1 MNRKHRHVRAL
12 AGLAVIGLVAA
23 SCGSDSDSSDDSAAP
38 AVTEVEVDE
47 TTAPADTE
55 PAAPAAT
62 EPADTAAPADTEP
75 TDTDDAEGGDG
86 FTSLAPPEGE
96 PIIVGMVNTEGSPG
110 LDFPELS
117 AATRAAADFLNE
129 HGGMGGRPIQLEV
142 CNADGAPETS
152 QACAQELV
160 GKGVEMIMLGLDLFP
175 GYDTYTAANVPVTGV
190 LPILPG
196 DYTANALFLG
206 GGNTTTTAAMTGF
219 AVEELGATT
228 AGIISADN
236 AGANGTEA
244 DLKAA
249 LDAAGIT
256 YVSIKGGD
264 NETDAGFQGLMA
276 QATAD
281 DPDVLF
287 SLYADAGCIGT
298 MRGRVALGIETPVLT
313 TAICSSAE
321 VIDEVGDDATGWYFV
336 GAQTERTGTPE
347 AADYQAM
354 LDTLGYANSTELG
367 LGNLG
372 IDRAPDAG
380 IDRQWHGRRRRGH
393 HRRLDLRD
401 ARRVGWT
408 RQLARRQP
416 LGVWFGGVDSDH
428 LCLHVPDRHVCVR
441 RRNPDRSGLRGVRHH
456 AVPAVMPA
464 VIAVAPATR

>member
-1 MNRKHRHVRAL
+1 MRAL

-38 AVTEVEVDE
+38 AVTEAEVDE
-47 TTAPADTE
+47 TAAPAGTEPAVTAPADSE
-55 PAAPAAT
+55 PAGT
-62 EPADTAAPADTEP
+62 APADSEP
-75 TDTDDAEGGDG
+75 TDTDAAGGGDG
-86 FTSLAPPEGE
+86 FASLAPPEGE

-129 HGGMGGRPIQLEV
+129 HGGMGGRPVQVEI
-142 CNADGAPETS
+142 CNADGAPESS

-175 GYDTYTAANVPVTGV
+175 GYDTYTASDVPVTGV

-206 GGNTTTTAAMTGF
+206 GGNTTTTAAMAGF
-219 AVEELGATT
+219 AKEELGATT

-244 DLKAA
+244 DLIKA

-264 NETDAGFQGLMA
+264 NETDAGFQGLMS

-321 VIDEVGDDATGWYFV
+321 VIDVVGDDATGWYFV
-336 GAQTERTGTPE
+336 GGQTERSGTPE
-347 AADYQAM
+347 AEDYQAI
-354 LDTLGYANSTELG
+354 LDTLGYSNTTELG
-367 LGNLG
+367 LGNLAVTGLLTLATIANGLAAEGADVTGASIYETLGASDGLVNWPDGNPLACGSVATLPTICAFTFPIATYVSGEG
-372 IDRAPDAG
+372 I
-380 IDRQWHGRRRRGH
+380 Q
-393 HRRLDLRD
+393 
-401 ARRVGWT
+401 T
-408 RQLARRQP
+408 
-416 LGVWFGGVDSDH
+416 
-428 LCLHVPDRHVCVR
+428 VPGYEAFDTT
-441 RRNPDRSGLRGVRHH
+441 PFL
-456 AVPAVMPA
+456 P
-464 VIAVAPATR
+464 

>member
-12 AGLAVIGLVAA
+12 AGLAVIGLIAA

-38 AVTEVEVDE
+38 VTEAEVEG
-47 TTAPADTE
+47 TT
-55 PAAPAAT
+55 APAAT
-62 EPADTAAPADTEP
+62 EPADTAAPDTEATDTEP
-75 TDTDDAEGGDG
+75 ADTAPDDTEATDSDPAAGGAG

-96 PIIVGMVNTEGSPG
+96 PIVVGMVNTEGSPG
-110 LDFPELS
+110 LDFPEIS
-117 AATRAAADFLNE
+117 EATRAGADFLNE

-142 CNADGAPETS
+142 CNADGAPESS

-160 GKGVEMIMLGLDLFP
+160 GKGVEMVMLGLDLFP
-175 GYDTYTAANVPVTGV
+175 GYDTYTASNIPVTGV

-206 GGNTTTTAAMTGF
+206 GGNTTTTAAMAGF
-219 AVEELGATT
+219 ASEEFGAKT

-244 DLKAA
+244 DLKKA

-264 NETDAGFQGLMA
+264 NETDAGFQGLMS
-276 QATAD
+276 QATAN

-298 MRGRVALGIETPVLT
+298 MRGRVSLGIETPVLT

-321 VIDEVGDDATGWYFV
+321 VIDEVGDDAVGWYFI
-336 GAQTERTGTPE
+336 GGQTERTGTPE
-347 AADYQAM
+347 AEDYQAI
-354 LDTLGYANSTELG
+354 LDTLGYTNSTELG

-372 IDRAPDAG
+372 LTGLLTLASIANGMADEGADITGASIYETLGASDGVVNWPDGNALACGSVASIPTICAFTFPVATYLSGEG
-380 IDRQWHGRRRRGH
+380 IQ
-393 HRRLDLRD
+393 
-401 ARRVGWT
+401 T
-408 RQLARRQP
+408 
-416 LGVWFGGVDSDH
+416 
-428 LCLHVPDRHVCVR
+428 VPGYEAFDTT
-441 RRNPDRSGLRGVRHH
+441 PFL
-456 AVPAVMPA
+456 P
-464 VIAVAPATR
+464 

>member
-12 AGLAVIGLVAA
+12 AGLAVIGLIAA

-38 AVTEVEVDE
+38 VTEAEVEG
-47 TTAPADTE
+47 TT
-55 PAAPAAT
+55 APAAT
-62 EPADTAAPADTEP
+62 EPADTAAPDTEATDTEP
-75 TDTDDAEGGDG
+75 ADTAPDDTEATDSDPAAGGAG

-96 PIIVGMVNTEGSPG
+96 PIVVGMVNTEGSPG
-110 LDFPELS
+110 LDFPEIS
-117 AATRAAADFLNE
+117 EATRAGADFLNE

-160 GKGVEMIMLGLDLFP
+160 GKGVEMVMLGLDLFP
-175 GYDTYTAANVPVTGV
+175 GYDTYTASNIPVTGV

-206 GGNTTTTAAMTGF
+206 GGNTTTTAAMAGF
-219 AVEELGATT
+219 ASEEFGAKT

-244 DLKAA
+244 DLKKA

-264 NETDAGFQGLMA
+264 NETDAGFQGLMS
-276 QATAD
+276 QATAN

-298 MRGRVALGIETPVLT
+298 MRGRVSLGIETPVLT

-321 VIDEVGDDATGWYFV
+321 VIDEVGDDAVGWYFI
-336 GAQTERTGTPE
+336 GGQTERTGTPE
-347 AADYQAM
+347 AEDYQAI
-354 LDTLGYANSTELG
+354 LDTLGYTNSTELG

-372 IDRAPDAG
+372 LTGLLTLASIANGMADEGADITGASIYETLGASDGVVNWPDGNALACGSVASIPTICAFTFPVATYLSGEG
-380 IDRQWHGRRRRGH
+380 IQ
-393 HRRLDLRD
+393 
-401 ARRVGWT
+401 T
-408 RQLARRQP
+408 
-416 LGVWFGGVDSDH
+416 
-428 LCLHVPDRHVCVR
+428 VPGYEAFDTT
-441 RRNPDRSGLRGVRHH
+441 PFL
-456 AVPAVMPA
+456 P
-464 VIAVAPATR
+464 